1 MKKLKNA
8 ILVVLMVV
16 ILTSLLFILTGCK
29 ISAET
34 SDNGVSVEVD
44 EDTKGTFESI
54 LSWIDERISRI
65 FDSSSSN

>member
-1 MKKLKNA
+1 MKKFKNA
-8 ILVVLMVV
+8 ILVILMVV
-16 ILTSLLFILTGCK
+16 ILTGLLFTLTGCK

-44 EDTKGTFESI
+44 DSTKGTFESI

-65 FDSSSSN
+65 FDTSSSN